1 MDGSLYDY
9 VTNVHATHDCASEVG
24 DVHGKYFLTF
34 GDTIKV

>member
-24 DVHGKYFLTF
+24 NVDEKYFLTF
-34 GDTIKV
+34 RDTIKV